1 MASLR
6 DVLNH
11 IGKPVQLERS
21 GRPTLP
27 SKAIRRGNEAFMEAK
42 VEPESGD
49 VLRFVDSGEAFQVVA
64 VAGEQ
69 FLGKLDHWRLT
80 LAPL

>member
-11 IGKPVQLERS
+11 IGKAVQLERP
-21 GRPTLP
+21 GTPP
-27 SKAIRRGNEAFMEAK
+27 VASKAIRRGNEAFVDAK
-42 VEPESGD
+42 VEPQSGD
-49 VLRFVDSGEAFQVVA
+49 LLRFVDSGEAFRVVA

-69 FLGKLDHWRLT
+69 FQGKLDHWRLM